1 MDQTELRGYP
11 YPECNPPLTKDASD
25 IAQVRNLA
33 VAVDTDM
40 QNLYDRATD
49 VVVRPDACR
58 MSMTA
63 TLADTANTL
72 IPFFN
77 SESFDTT
84 TGGYMAD
91 TVNGVIRL
99 QEPGW
104 YEVGTYIDFTSATFL
119 GARSCFLQNG
129 ARQTS
134 FCTQAE
140 IVAANH
146 QFVHHTADIFV
157 PVGGD
162 TLSVLCTIGAGAPS
176 YTYVARIWA
185 QQVIRG

>member
-11 YPECNPPLTKDASD
+11 YPQCEPPLTKDASD
-25 IAQVRNLA
+25 IAHLRNLA

-49 VVVRPDACR
+49 VVVRPDAAR

-63 TLADTANTL
+63 TLADTTNTL
-72 IPFFN
+72 YPFFN

-91 TVNGVIRL
+91 TANGIIRL
-99 QEPGW
+99 VEPGW
-104 YEVGTYIDFTSATFL
+104 YEVGTYIDFTAALFL
-119 GARSCFLQNG
+119 GARVAFLQNG
-129 ARQTS
+129 NVQTS
-134 FCTQAE
+134 FSTQAE
-140 IVAANH
+140 IVASNH
-146 QFVHHTADIFV
+146 QFVHHSVDIFV
-157 PVGGD
+157 PVGND
-162 TLSVLCTIGAGAPS
+162 TLSIVCKIGLTTPS
-176 YTYVARIWA
+176 YTYVARLWA